1 LLHRSFFSI
10 ALSLVAV
17 SALVH
22 AQSPSPQE
30 PEYTFHGG
38 TRIVL
43 TDVTLTDRKGNPVHG
58 FKASETIKGREQS
71 RPFFLSSVPAR
82 NDGWPISRSF
92 FARCGD
98 TRTLIF
104 FGESATDA

>member
-1 LLHRSFFSI
+1 LLHRSFFSV

-22 AQSPSPQE
+22 AQSPTPQE

-43 TDVTLTDRKGNPVHG
+43 TDVTVTDRKGNPVHG

-71 RPFFLSSVPAR
+71 RPFFLPSRQETTGGPYLAR
-82 NDGWPISRSF
+82 FSRDV
-92 FARCGD
+92 G
-98 TRTLIF
+98 IH
-104 FGESATDA
+104 EP